1 MCVLVTDNLS
11 CVCVLSALSSAELA
25 ATFTPY
31 DLKRLEM
38 YSRNMVDY
46 HLIMDMIPVIA
57 RMYFLKQ
64 LGNIGLSVAQ
74 SVSQLCVLLRFKSK
88 YKNFL

>member
-1 MCVLVTDNLS
+1 
-11 CVCVLSALSSAELA
+11 
-25 ATFTPY
+25 
-31 DLKRLEM
+31 M

-88 YKNFL
+88 YKNFLYLSQNLSLRIAYVILLGIKDTNIF